1 MEVSIMIRDFIENMF
16 LILAV
21 LFGANAV
28 YILATG
34 EGAARWFLIIAN
46 VLVSLFNG
54 LLYRVATKNK

>member
-1 MEVSIMIRDFIENMF
+1 MIREFIENMF
-16 LILAV
+16 LVLAI

-46 VLVSLFNG
+46 VLVALLNG
-54 LLYRVATKNK
+54 LLYKVSTKRK